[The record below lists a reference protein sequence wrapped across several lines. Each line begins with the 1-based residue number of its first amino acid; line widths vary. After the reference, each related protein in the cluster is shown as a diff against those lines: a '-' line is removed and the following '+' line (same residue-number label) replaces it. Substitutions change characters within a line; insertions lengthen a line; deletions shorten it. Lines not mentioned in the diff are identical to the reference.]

1 MCASLSVKI
10 DGLAL
15 DNDLIRYSG
24 KGGGGKVSRPHNLAN
39 ELIWHV
45 VAPSKSLADED
56 EDEGKD
62 EDEAAEERGGGE
74 RRRRG

>member
-1 MCASLSVKI
+1 MLSCGAPWI
-10 DGLAL
+10 
-15 DNDLIRYSG
+15 
-24 KGGGGKVSRPHNLAN
+24 

-62 EDEAAEERGGGE
+62 EDEDAEECGGGE